1 MREILLSAGL
11 ADALDALDAA
21 GPSGRQAEELLV
33 RLGEIPVS
41 LWIDQTTSY
50 PVRYEMELTALM
62 NAIAGHLAE
71 AAEAEGPEVCYTKT
85 SVVMTCSNFNQAAE
99 FTIPEAVYM
108 AG

>member
-1 MREILLSAGL
+1 MPRNQRPAGGG
-11 ADALDALDAA
+11 AV
-21 GPSGRQAEELLV
+21 GPPG
-33 RLGEIPVS
+33 GDPVS

-85 SVVMTCSNFNQAAE
+85 SRGHDLFQL
-99 FTIPEAVYM
+99 
-108 AG
+108 